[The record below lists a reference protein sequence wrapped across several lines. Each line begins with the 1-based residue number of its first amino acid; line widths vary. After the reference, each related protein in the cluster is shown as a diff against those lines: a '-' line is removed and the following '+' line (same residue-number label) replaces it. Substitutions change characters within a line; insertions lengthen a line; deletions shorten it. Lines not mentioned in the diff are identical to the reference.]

1 MTQKYPEQID
11 KTRGAL
17 FAGTFNPFTIGHA
30 DIVSRGVEMFGR
42 VVICLGINIDKPDV
56 EAPMRAVRLKE
67 LYARDPRV
75 SVIWWAGLTTEA
87 AKEHG
92 CHVLLRG
99 VRSVKDFE
107 YERDL
112 ADINRRLSGI
122 DTVLLMAKPELA
134 FVSSSMVRELIRHD
148 VDVTPYLP

>member
-1 MTQKYPEQID
+1 M
-11 KTRGAL
+11 

-42 VVICLGINIDKPDV
+42 VVICLGINIDKPRRRGSYESREDS
-56 EAPMRAVRLKE
+56 KNST
-67 LYARDPRV
+67 ARDPRV

-148 VDVTPYLP
+148 VDPSPYLP